1 MLCVFVKSKSE
12 KENHKLVHPVFF
24 SFDGILHYT
33 KYTP

>member
-24 SFDGILHYT
+24 SFDAERSWHFTLY
-33 KYTP
+33 